1 MASNPSSSAAGGG
14 GDHGGARLEDLALDK
29 VAEAADAVAAASS
42 AGEVVRAIHAVAAI
56 VFPVDSATVAGTVD
70 EPFRSQIINGVSLSS
85 DERGSWRHAFCH
97 GPAFPTLSKILLGHV
112 ALKWLHQIR
121 ACARKEICDSFFVK
135 GSPTEVIQALVPA
148 LSHKLLVAT
157 EQAAMELAADED
169 ANGLD
174 PSNSVFLFVGEVISR
189 ASRRGSTGILGA
201 ELIPRI
207 RSHLKRCMES
217 DHKTISPDK
226 IKHVSQFWFNV
237 VEAIRDQ
244 HSVERLAEEMLRQLA
259 SQHTSDE
266 EAYWILWTLFN
277 QSFMHKT
284 VFEFIHIGSS
294 VSGMLHLSVKEKVLL
309 RAMFVDK
316 FLRWKTF
323 PLCCLRWILHYAVFE
338 LPPNSGIETQKQRTS
353 SFLGTLQTLVSV
365 WSKKEFVQAYSVE
378 QQACIL

>member
-1 MASNPSSSAAGGG
+1 
-14 GDHGGARLEDLALDK
+14 
-29 VAEAADAVAAASS
+29 
-42 AGEVVRAIHAVAAI
+42 
-56 VFPVDSATVAGTVD
+56 
-70 EPFRSQIINGVSLSS
+70 
-85 DERGSWRHAFCH
+85 
-97 GPAFPTLSKILLGHV
+97 
-112 ALKWLHQIR
+112 
-121 ACARKEICDSFFVK
+121 
-135 GSPTEVIQALVPA
+135 
-148 LSHKLLVAT
+148 
-157 EQAAMELAADED
+157 MELAAGED

-174 PSNSVFLFVGEVISR
+174 ASNSVFLFVGEVISR

-284 VFEFIHIGSS
+284 VFEGN
-294 VSGMLHLSVKEKVLL
+294 V
-309 RAMFVDK
+309 
-316 FLRWKTF
+316 
-323 PLCCLRWILHYAVFE
+323 C
-338 LPPNSGIETQKQRTS
+338 
-353 SFLGTLQTLVSV
+353 
-365 WSKKEFVQAYSVE
+365 
-378 QQACIL
+378 